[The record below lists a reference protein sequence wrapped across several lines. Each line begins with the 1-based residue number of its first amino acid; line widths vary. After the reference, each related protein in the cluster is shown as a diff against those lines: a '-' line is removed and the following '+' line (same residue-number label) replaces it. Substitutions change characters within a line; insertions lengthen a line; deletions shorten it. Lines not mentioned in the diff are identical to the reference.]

1 MLWPNGE
8 LSINK
13 TCKAIVS
20 VNKQPER
27 MATELIITSFVR
39 VVYPLKYPSNACVYL
54 LRQTISGSC
63 CWNAI
68 YLVSK
73 CHTNTTCK

>member
-13 TCKAIVS
+13 TCKGMVS

-27 MATELIITSFVR
+27 MATKLIITSFVR
-39 VVYPLKYPSNACVYL
+39 VVYPLKYPSNACL
-54 LRQTISGSC
+54 ICLDRQLM
-63 CWNAI
+63 A
-68 YLVSK
+68 LVVGMQFI
-73 CHTNTTCK
+73 